1 MKNTYILSS
10 IIAILVIGITVL
22 VVVEVMRKPEIQTR
36 TISRTK
42 YVPVIKRYPKPYP
55 VIKPYPVPRPYPK
68 PYPVPRPRPRPRP
81 VHVVGHRNGPF
92 CEHTKCGCY
101 PGTTTRIKC

>member
-55 VIKPYPVPRPYPK
+55 VIKPYPVPRPYP
-68 PYPVPRPRPRPRP
+68 

-101 PGTTTRIKC
+101 PGTTTPIKC

>member
-1 MKNTYILSS
+1 MKDTNILKG

-22 VVVEVMRKPEIQTR
+22 VVVEVMRKPEVQTR

-42 YVPVIKRYPKPYP
+42 YVPVIKRYPSPYP
-55 VIKPYPVPRPYPK
+55 VIKPYPVPK
-68 PYPVPRPRPRPRP
+68 PYP

-101 PGTTTRIKC
+101 PGTTTPIKC